1 MANVKKRLDVLLVER
16 GLAESR
22 QRAQAVIMSGQVY
35 VREQKVDKAGTQV
48 EENAPIEVRGQ
59 ALAYVSRGGLKLEKA
74 LKTFSGIRLKGV
86 HAIDA
91 GASTGGFTDCML
103 QNGAEKVYAVD
114 VGYGQLAWSLRS
126 DPRVVCME
134 RTNVRYLTAEQI
146 PEPLDFG
153 TVDVSFISLKL
164 ILPALRGILKPD
176 GQVVC
181 LVKPQFEAGREK
193 VGKKGVVRDPA
204 VHLEVLRQFLQ
215 NAHEADFT
223 VKEMTFSPIRGPFS
237 SGRGIARG
245 IGGNRTMKVVLSPN
259 PYRDRGLRAAQA
271 AEKILRNVGVETA
284 MCLPFLLEGSN
295 LEFPKHIQF
304 KDTQEELKNA
314 DMLVCFGG
322 DGTILHA
329 AKDANAHKVPILGV
343 NLGSVGF
350 MAELEQSELSML
362 SKLAAGKYT
371 IESRMMLDVAVR
383 RDGKVLFNDI
393 ALNDAALTKGAVA
406 RVVDLEVYGDKVMIA
421 NFSADGVIVS
431 TPTGSTA
438 YSMSAGGPIVE
449 PTAENM
455 IVTPICPHALSARS
469 IVLGRERTVSIK
481 MGKQSRKTAY
491 LSVDGGKAFRLGS
504 GDVVELKMSSSKTRL
519 VRVTGRSFYD
529 ILSQKLGGAKA

>member
-1 MANVKKRLDVLLVER
+1 
-16 GLAESR
+16 
-22 QRAQAVIMSGQVY
+22 
-35 VREQKVDKAGTQV
+35 
-48 EENAPIEVRGQ
+48 
-59 ALAYVSRGGLKLEKA
+59 
-74 LKTFSGIRLKGV
+74 
-86 HAIDA
+86 
-91 GASTGGFTDCML
+91 
-103 QNGAEKVYAVD
+103 
-114 VGYGQLAWSLRS
+114 
-126 DPRVVCME
+126 
-134 RTNVRYLTAEQI
+134 
-146 PEPLDFG
+146 
-153 TVDVSFISLKL
+153 
-164 ILPALRGILKPD
+164 
-176 GQVVC
+176 
-181 LVKPQFEAGREK
+181 
-193 VGKKGVVRDPA
+193 
-204 VHLEVLRQFLQ
+204 
-215 NAHEADFT
+215 
-223 VKEMTFSPIRGPFS
+223 
-237 SGRGIARG
+237 
-245 IGGNRTMKVVLSPN
+245 MKVVLSPN

-438 YSMSAGGPIVE
+438 YSMSAGGPIVDQQGLH
-449 PTAENM
+449 AGQ
-455 IVTPICPHALSARS
+455 IVELGGEGVPGRPHRHAGAAGVAPRQGGGAGVDQHTVGVAVIAALELDELVPA
-469 IVLGRERTVSIK
+469 
-481 MGKQSRKTAY
+481 
-491 LSVDGGKAFRLGS
+491 GGSPGQPEGGHDRLGA
-504 GDVVELKMSSSKTRL
+504 GIHHAHHLNVGHHADHQLGNLHLPAGGCAEGEAVLYRPLHRLPDNRVVVTQDHGPPGTDVVDVPLPVLVVDIGSVGPRDEAGGHTHGPVGPHRGVDPAGEHPLGPLKELFRDIHQPMSPFCMAWASSL
-519 VRVTGRSFYD
+519 
-529 ILSQKLGGAKA
+529 A

>member
-1 MANVKKRLDVLLVER
+1 
-16 GLAESR
+16 
-22 QRAQAVIMSGQVY
+22 
-35 VREQKVDKAGTQV
+35 
-48 EENAPIEVRGQ
+48 
-59 ALAYVSRGGLKLEKA
+59 
-74 LKTFSGIRLKGV
+74 
-86 HAIDA
+86 
-91 GASTGGFTDCML
+91 
-103 QNGAEKVYAVD
+103 
-114 VGYGQLAWSLRS
+114 
-126 DPRVVCME
+126 
-134 RTNVRYLTAEQI
+134 
-146 PEPLDFG
+146 
-153 TVDVSFISLKL
+153 
-164 ILPALRGILKPD
+164 
-176 GQVVC
+176 
-181 LVKPQFEAGREK
+181 
-193 VGKKGVVRDPA
+193 
-204 VHLEVLRQFLQ
+204 
-215 NAHEADFT
+215 
-223 VKEMTFSPIRGPFS
+223 
-237 SGRGIARG
+237 
-245 IGGNRTMKVVLSPN
+245 MKVVLSPN

-406 RVVDLEVYGDKVMIA
+406 RVVDLEVYGDKV
-421 NFSADGVIVS
+421 IVS